1 MTVAAPGAQRRAVMR
16 TNESS
21 VTERRP
27 ESGSPATRHPATRT
41 DAEIGREARSL
52 WKQVAMVLGVAAIV
66 ALEILFLRFG
76 PSLYI
81 SAYTIV
87 LVFLGLLVLAVFAGE
102 VLSWVLFAQSL
113 TRRFRRD

>member
-1 MTVAAPGAQRRAVMR
+1 
-16 TNESS
+16 
-21 VTERRP
+21 
-27 ESGSPATRHPATRT
+27 
-41 DAEIGREARSL
+41 
-52 WKQVAMVLGVAAIV
+52 GVAAIV

-113 TRRFRRD
+113 TRRFRRDGHQETGPREDIQAVRRWSPHNFAVHSRPGLAVLTPAADRGR